1 MSKRIALGPVIALL
15 CLAVALS
22 AAVTGITLRQK
33 YNAMLAGLPEQAARY
48 AVLDELDGILREHYY
63 GSSDEA
69 ALRGAIAKGYISGLS
84 DGYSRYLTAEELR
97 VHDREAH
104 GQMRGVGV
112 QGSRTAQGRIRV
124 DDVTDGSPAQQQGVV
139 PGDVITAVDSIPVN
153 ASNYEEMI
161 QKLQSEK
168 RSSVELTVRGRDGER
183 TLTLPM
189 GFEAAS
195 VVSDSYEDVGY
206 LRLTS
211 FYAGTAAKVKEITDA
226 FVQSGVT
233 SLVIDL
239 RKNSSENVKY
249 AMQTLDVFVPLSD
262 EPAARLVDQT
272 GETVEAFMTDAAAV
286 NLPVAVLVSSGTQ
299 AAAELFACSLRN
311 FGKATL
317 VGVPTRGLGLVRQA
331 FGLSNGDAVLLCVGE
346 MLPYRGESFNG
357 VGLEPDV
364 AAAAGEQTASIQKDS
379 QFLAAVAVLRGEDEQ
394 TKGESGA

>member
-1 MSKRIALGPVIALL
+1 MSKRIALGPVLVLL
-15 CLAVALS
+15 CLAAVLS
-22 AAVTGITLRQK
+22 AAVAGAVLRQK

-69 ALRGAIAKGYISGLS
+69 ALRGAIAKGYVNGLS
-84 DGYSRYLTAEELR
+84 DGYSRYLTADELR
-97 VHDREAH
+97 VHEREAN

-112 QGSRTAQGRIRV
+112 RCSRNDQSRIRV
-124 DDVTDGSPAQQQGVV
+124 DEVIDGSPAQQQGIA
-139 PGDVITAVDSIPVN
+139 PGDVIFAVDSIPVN
-153 ASNYEEMI
+153 ASNFDESME
-161 QKLQSEK
+161 KLQSEK
-168 RSSVELTVRGRDGER
+168 RSSVELTVRGKEGER

-195 VVSDSYEDVGY
+195 LVSGNYEDVGY
-206 LRLTS
+206 LRLTA
-211 FYAGTAAKVKEITDA
+211 FYAGTAARVKETVDS

-239 RKNSSENVKY
+239 RRNSSENVKY
-249 AMQTLDVFVPLSD
+249 AMQTLDVFVPLSE

-272 GETVEAFMTDAAAV
+272 GETVEAFVTDAAAV
-286 NLPVAVLVSSGTQ
+286 NLPVAVLVGEETR

-317 VGVPTRGLGLVRQA
+317 GGAPTKGLGLVRRA
-331 FGLSNGDAVLLCVGE
+331 FKLSNGDAVLLCVGE

-357 VGLEPDV
+357 LGLEPDV
-364 AAAAGEQTASIQKDS
+364 TVPADGQSADFKKDS
-379 QFLAAVAVLRGEDEQ
+379 RFLAAVAVLRGETNATE
-394 TKGESGA
+394 GENAS